1 MLTIAGG
8 VILGVIGLWL
18 IFALIGTIS
27 ENIEEIAQG
36 CALVIGLLVVLG
48 FALWLDSEWPEIDW
62 TKTAFAA
69 VGLLLATILVMG
81 LFLGSP
87 IFKKSQTE
95 KSSSK
100 LKKNLSPPEHR
111 PEQANYSD
119 PPAPPEKRDMAATQ
133 NTDEPVSEETEE
145 EWKFRVARELR
156 ISREGKQS
164 IAPKQNFPDDDVKEI
179 LSEYLKWKDKKSD
192 R

>member
-36 CALVIGLLVVLG
+36 CVLVIGLLVVLG

-69 VGLLLATILVMG
+69 VGLLLATILVTG

-87 IFKKSQTE
+87 ILKKSQTE

-100 LKKNLSPPEHR
+100 LKKNLSSPEHC
-111 PEQANYSD
+111 PEPANYSD
-119 PPAPPEKRDMAATQ
+119 PPAPPDKRDMAATQ

-145 EWKFRVARELR
+145 EWTFRVARELR

>member
-119 PPAPPEKRDMAATQ
+119 PSAPPEKRDMAATQ
-133 NTDEPVSEETEE
+133 NTDEPVSEKTEE
-145 EWKFRVARELR
+145 EWRFRVARELR